1 MTNEINEHT
10 SYEQGERPNFLK
22 VLCIL
27 SFIALGFGVLSAI
40 GSVLGGPQSDEEM
53 VDAQVQIAESI
64 SLMREQGNET
74 FAHFFEQLQNMMVDT
89 NDHHQLA
96 TWLNILVVALGL
108 FAVIRMWKG
117 FRLGFHLY
125 IIYSILSSVVMYFYV
140 APEHISI
147 VFPIFSAIF
156 SGLFIFLYSRNL
168 HWMTK

>member
-1 MTNEINEHT
+1 MTNEIDNQT
-10 SYEQGERPNFLK
+10 GSVQGERPNFLK

-53 VDAQVQIAESI
+53 LEAQVQIAESV
-64 SLMREQGNET
+64 SLMRDQGNEA
-74 FAHFFEQLQNMMVDT
+74 FAHFFEQVQDMMVDT

-125 IIYSILSSVVMYFYV
+125 ITYCILSSVVMYFYV
-140 APEHISI
+140 SPEHISI
-147 VFPIFSAIF
+147 AFPIFSAIF

-168 HWMTK
+168 HWMKK